1 MAQYAIAVLLF
12 VGVLGAYFAGV
23 KKGRRWGAPVLVV
36 CFVGSLAAVYLAATA
51 KEPPPGPGPESQA
64 LYGYWCPESA
74 KLILL
79 PGPEKPGAV
88 ENPQTK
94 EKGYWPAYECMNPDC
109 PKRGEVA
116 EGQPVLFADK
126 TPNSIA
132 LRASGAALA
141 AALARRQSAAVRDDF
156 RELVARQI
164 GRFNARLWELRLSED
179 DERPDEQALQ
189 DIEARKK
196 ALLEVSN
203 LFARLR
209 RRTPYEELSPA
220 AAVLPVPRRVPELHH
235 GQHPR
240 HLV

>member
-12 VGVLGAYFAGV
+12 VGVLSAYFAGV

-94 EKGYWPAYECMNPDC
+94 EKGYWPAYACMNPDC

-132 LRASGAALA
+132 LRASGAARPLA
-141 AALARRQSAAVRDDF
+141 C
-156 RELVARQI
+156 
-164 GRFNARLWELRLSED
+164 
-179 DERPDEQALQ
+179 
-189 DIEARKK
+189 
-196 ALLEVSN
+196 
-203 LFARLR
+203 
-209 RRTPYEELSPA
+209 PYCNKPA
-220 AAVLPVPRRVPELHH
+220 PGGAENTVPPP
-235 GQHPR
+235 QR
-240 HLV
+240 HVVTAKRGNTQ